1 MRADWQQTAKTVLVM
16 WPLRSVSAKRSFSTV
31 VTEKS
36 PGLGATSFV
45 DMLESPGFASLL
57 VIVVPSHSLRLRL
70 ETISGSVLTVGMPA
84 Q

>member
-31 VTEKS
+31 VMEKS
-36 PGLGATSFV
+36 PSLGATSFV
-45 DMLESPGFASLL
+45 DMLESLATDSLL
-57 VIVVPSHSLRLRL
+57 FIVVASHSLRLWL
-70 ETISGSVLTVGMPA
+70 ETVSGSVLTVGMPA